1 MPTEYYFGIGI
12 AIIVVVLLGLLLK
25 PGQGRRRI
33 VQHQSA
39 GPDQTA
45 VQLSRIA
52 DSLEKLVAR
61 FGASPTAEA
70 LPVPPPPIAEPL
82 PTHKEKIAEP
92 GATEQTSIEPPG
104 AAEQTKIEP
113 PSATGEKKTEQ
124 PVQHHVKLSM
134 FGR

>member
-25 PGQGRRRI
+25 PGQGGRRI

-39 GPDQTA
+39 AADQSA

-52 DSLEKLVAR
+52 DSLEKLVVR
-61 FGASPTAEA
+61 FGTSPTAEA
-70 LPVPPPPIAEPL
+70 LPVPPPLAEPL
-82 PTHKEKIAEP
+82 ATYQEKIAEP
-92 GATEQTSIEPPG
+92 SATEQTSIEPPS
-104 AAEQTKIEP
+104 ATEQTIIEP
-113 PSATGEKKTEQ
+113 PSAADEEKKEQ
-124 PVQHHVKLSM
+124 PVEHRVKLSM

>member
-52 DSLEKLVAR
+52 DSLEKLVVHL
-61 FGASPTAEA
+61 GASPRAEA

-82 PTHKEKIAEP
+82 PTYQEKIDQP
-92 GATEQTSIEPPG
+92 SATDQTSIEPPS
-104 AAEQTKIEP
+104 AVEQTIIEP
-113 PSATGEKKTEQ
+113 PSAADEKKKEQ
-124 PVQHHVKLSM
+124 PVEHRVKLSM

>member
-39 GPDQTA
+39 ASDQTA

-52 DSLEKLVAR
+52 DSLEKLVVHL
-61 FGASPTAEA
+61 GASQPAEA

-82 PTHKEKIAEP
+82 ATHKEKIAEP
-92 GATEQTSIEPPG
+92 NATEQTSIEPP
-104 AAEQTKIEP
+104 
-113 PSATGEKKTEQ
+113 SATEQARTEPQSATVEKKTEQ
-124 PVQHHVKLSM
+124 PVEHRVKLSM